1 VLEAAG
7 QALEGLR
14 VVELA
19 GPEGEW
25 CGKLLADMGADV
37 IKVEPPSGSSSRAI
51 GPFVD
56 DLPDGERSLFFWH
69 YNTSKRSITLDSQTE
84 EGRRLLRRLLE
95 GADVFIETLP
105 PGRARDLDLDYISL
119 SAFNPF
125 LIHVALTPFG
135 QEGPYVDA
143 GYRTTDL
150 VTMALGGPM
159 QSCGYSLED
168 GDPSAGSGQVLPPVR
183 PGPYHTYHTGSHYAC
198 IAILAALW
206 EREESGLGQYIDVS
220 AQAALAVTV
229 EFASTNWEYDRAV
242 LRRQTG
248 RHAGRTPTARTQHLC
263 ADGKYVNL
271 GLPFN
276 QDAWLKL
283 LAVLKE
289 KGIEVDFDVE
299 ALSDPQRRFE
309 MGSVILD
316 LLEVM
321 TASMTSEELFHLGQ
335 GIGLTWGAVRQPEDW
350 LEDPHA
356 AARGFFVEVD
366 HPEIGGSVRY
376 PGAPYKFTASPW
388 RLRRRAP
395 RLGEDNAAVYGE
407 LGLFSSDLTVLREAG
422 VL

>member
-37 IKVEPPSGSSSRAI
+37 VKVEPPSGAPSRAI

-69 YNTSKRSITLDSQTE
+69 YNTSKRSITLDVESG
-84 EGRRLLRRLLE
+84 EGGRLLRDLLR
-95 GADVFIETLP
+95 GADVFLETLP
-105 PGRARDLDLDYISL
+105 PGRARDQGLDYDAL
-119 SAFNPF
+119 SSANSR

-135 QEGPYVDA
+135 QDGPYVDA
-143 GYRTTDL
+143 GYQTTDL

-168 GDPSAGSGQVLPPVR
+168 GDLPPVR
-183 PGPYHTYHTGSHYAC
+183 PGPYHSYHTGSHYAC

-206 EREESGLGQYIDVS
+206 EREESGRGQYIDVS

-276 QDAWLKL
+276 QDAWHKL

-289 KGIEVDFDVE
+289 KGIEADVDVQ

-321 TASMTSEELFHLGQ
+321 TANMTSDELFHLGQ
-335 GIGLTWGAVRQPEDW
+335 SIGLTWGAVRQPEDW

-356 AARGFFVEVD
+356 EARGFFVEVD
-366 HPEIGGSVRY
+366 HPEIGRSVRY
-376 PGAPYKFTASPW
+376 PGAPYKFGDSAW
-388 RLRRRAP
+388 QLRRRAL
-395 RLGEDNAAVYGE
+395 RLGEDNAAVFGE
-407 LGLFSSDLTVLREAG
+407 LGLSAADLRALREAG
-422 VL
+422 TV